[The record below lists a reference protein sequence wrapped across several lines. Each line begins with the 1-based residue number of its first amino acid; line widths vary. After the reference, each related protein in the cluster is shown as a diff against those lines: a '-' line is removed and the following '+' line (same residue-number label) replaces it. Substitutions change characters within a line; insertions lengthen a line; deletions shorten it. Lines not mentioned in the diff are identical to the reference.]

1 MDIEEGETLIG
12 NTLLSLKGKEVAGSS
27 FALPLDKEVDTLE
40 ESNVDEA
47 GELWFCGIWRF
58 LTCLRPYIFSL
69 VLLLQLCPSR

>member
-47 GELWFCGIWRF
+47 GELWFCGIW
-58 LTCLRPYIFSL
+58 
-69 VLLLQLCPSR
+69 